1 MQTSTNTSY
10 RFSNRIGNIPKS
22 FIREILKVTAQ
33 PDVISFAGGLPNP
46 ASFPVEAIKQA
57 TSKVL
62 SNDGANVLQYAPSE
76 GYMPLRQYIA
86 DRYAGKGMQVSAHEI
101 LITNGSQQGLDLIG
115 KVFINE
121 GDNVIL
127 EKPSYLGAIQS
138 FSAYQ
143 PNFLTTSLLDDG
155 VDSLEL
161 DNLLKN
167 KDAKLF
173 YAIPNFQNP
182 TGISYSETKRK
193 QVAESILQSQTLL
206 VEDDPYGDIKF
217 TDKEYAPIK
226 KYIKDRGILLGSF
239 SKIISPGMRM
249 GWIVAAPEIIDKLLL
264 AKQAADLHSN
274 YFTQR
279 VIYQFLMDNNLDD
292 HITKIIGLYKTQKEY
307 MINCMKQH
315 FPDEVRFTNPEGGMF
330 IWVTLPSSISS
341 YILLDHAAKEKL
353 AFVPGKVFYLD
364 DTINNTL
371 RINYSNSNFDEIEKG
386 VKILGKIIRNLL
398 ATTPALA

>member
-1 MQTSTNTSY
+1 MQTSKNTHY
-10 RFSNRIGNIPKS
+10 RFSNRVSNIPKS
-22 FIREILKVTAQ
+22 FLREILKVTAQ

-46 ASFPVEAIKQA
+46 ASFPIEAIKLA

-62 SNDGANVLQYAPSE
+62 SNDGASVLQYATSE
-76 GYMPLRQYIA
+76 GYLPLRQYIA
-86 DRYAGKGMQVSAHEI
+86 DRYAQKGMQVNANEI

-121 GDNVIL
+121 GDDVIL
-127 EKPSYLGAIQS
+127 EKPSYLGAIQA
-138 FSAYQ
+138 FSTYQ
-143 PNFLTTSLLDDG
+143 PNFITTSLLEDG
-155 VDSLEL
+155 VDTVEL
-161 DNLLKN
+161 DWLLKN

-182 TGISYSETKRK
+182 TGISYSDVKRK

-217 TDKEYAPIK
+217 TNKEYTPIK
-226 KYIKDRGILLGSF
+226 KYVKDRGILLGSF

-249 GWIVAAPEIIDKLLL
+249 GWIVAAPEIIEKLLL
-264 AKQAADLHSN
+264 AKQATDLHSN

-279 VIYQFLMDNNLDD
+279 VIYQFLTDNNIDD
-292 HITKIIGLYKTQKEY
+292 HITKIIDLYKSQKEY
-307 MINCMKQH
+307 MIRCMKQH

-330 IWVTLPSSISS
+330 IWLTLPSFMSS
-341 YILLDHAAKEKL
+341 YTLLDHASKEKL

-364 DTINNTL
+364 DAINNTL
-371 RINYSNSNFDEIEKG
+371 R
-386 VKILGKIIRNLL
+386 
-398 ATTPALA
+398 